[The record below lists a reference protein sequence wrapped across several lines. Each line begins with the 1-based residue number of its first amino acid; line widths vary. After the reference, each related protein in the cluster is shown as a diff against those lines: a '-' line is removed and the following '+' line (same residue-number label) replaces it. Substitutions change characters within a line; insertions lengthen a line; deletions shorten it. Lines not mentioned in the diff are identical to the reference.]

1 MEGSY
6 QQNTAR
12 SHADTLYLSNMN
24 QRLEKGAKKKRNKF
38 WQHSKL
44 FGVVKTGKVQ
54 GCAEG
59 YSETE

>member
-1 MEGSY
+1 MPRPCIF
-6 QQNTAR
+6 QILIR
-12 SHADTLYLSNMN
+12 DL
-24 QRLEKGAKKKRNKF
+24 KKEQKMKRNKF

-54 GCAEG
+54 GCGEG